1 MKTYSIAPRDLP
13 LYDDEPD
20 HRFEQRER
28 TPCIHRGRPEPSRE
42 PRVPQVEY
50 HPGPPYR
57 SMPRSFETVI
67 IGDAFVMRPLPNSD
81 DRLPLRGAV
90 LGIDVAS
97 DCPPEARAK
106 LEQWARDFNDD
117 H

>member
-28 TPCIHRGRPEPSRE
+28 TPCIHHGRPEPSRD

-50 HPGPPYR
+50 HPDPPYR
-57 SMPRSFETVI
+57 GIPLTVRPAEAFDSVI
-67 IGDAFVMRPLPNSD
+67 INGTFVMRPLPGRSY
-81 DRLPLRGAV
+81 
-90 LGIDVAS
+90 
-97 DCPPEARAK
+97 
-106 LEQWARDFNDD
+106 
-117 H
+117 